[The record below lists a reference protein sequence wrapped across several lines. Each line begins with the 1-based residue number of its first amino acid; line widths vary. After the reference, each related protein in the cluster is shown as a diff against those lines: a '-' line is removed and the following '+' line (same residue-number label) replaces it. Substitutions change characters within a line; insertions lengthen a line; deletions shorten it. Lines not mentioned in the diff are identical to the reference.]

1 MRFVVAAVAKPTAQH
16 QRLLAVPVRDTRW
29 LLVSGSV
36 RVYTSKTR
44 GFTTKCQIGL
54 QLYQLFHLAKNQST
68 STPSCSWLLLY
79 TKRPNAQ
86 TSFHPSQLNVRLEII
101 LMNRP
106 LLGGF
111 YLNLDVTAAS
121 LSKRVLGLLLWMVS
135 IFCLYPILGL
145 KNRVVFAKT
154 GPVPLPGFQR
164 FLKSIFN
171 KKSIII

>member
-68 STPSCSWLLLY
+68 STPSCSWLL
-79 TKRPNAQ
+79 
-86 TSFHPSQLNVRLEII
+86 
-101 LMNRP
+101 
-106 LLGGF
+106 
-111 YLNLDVTAAS
+111 
-121 LSKRVLGLLLWMVS
+121 
-135 IFCLYPILGL
+135 
-145 KNRVVFAKT
+145 
-154 GPVPLPGFQR
+154 
-164 FLKSIFN
+164 
-171 KKSIII
+171 